1 MFFLTFSGKLKF
13 QKTHKYIKCHR
24 KFGVQLFIAK
34 FIWKF
39 FTFRK
44 KKFGFP
50 FPSQK
55 EKIRIAAFRY
65 CSGLFFIVGIVFPFF
80 GRLPF
85 FRLTESRTCGL
96 LRSNFTSLD

>member
-1 MFFLTFSGKLKF
+1 MSQKVWSATFYSQIHLEVF
-13 QKTHKYIKCHR
+13 HIQ
-24 KFGVQLFIAK
+24 
-34 FIWKF
+34 
-39 FTFRK
+39 K

-65 CSGLFFIVGIVFPFF
+65 CSGLFLIVGIVFPFF

-85 FRLTESRTCGL
+85 FRFTESRTCGL